1 MAVTISADNWTF
13 AAGWLAA
20 ARRVESPNYNARPA
34 GSRPELIVVHGISL
48 PPGCYGG
55 GDIESFFCNSLNT
68 DAHPYFAEISGL
80 KVSAHFLIYRSG
92 ELVQFVDTENRA
104 WHAGVSEW
112 RGRENCNDFSIGIEL
127 EGCDDKPY
135 SDLQYSVLN
144 QLIQA
149 LQNQYPLIQRDA
161 ILGHCEIAPGRKT
174 DPGPAFDWSRVTGS
188 SSNRDGN
195 AE

>member
-1 MAVTISADNWTF
+1 VSATTDNWTF
-13 AAGWLAA
+13 SAGWLDA
-20 ARRVESPNYNARPA
+20 ARRVESPNYNE
-34 GSRPELIVVHGISL
+34 RPEGIRPRLIVVHGISL

-55 GDIESFFCNSLNT
+55 GEIESFFCNTLNAE
-68 DAHPYFAEISGL
+68 DHPYFAEISGL
-80 KVSAHFLIYRSG
+80 QVSAHFLIYRTG
-92 ELVQFVDTENRA
+92 ELVQFVDTESRA

-127 EGCDDKPY
+127 EGCDDEPY
-135 SDLQYSVLN
+135 ADFQYSVLN

-161 ILGHCEIAPGRKT
+161 IVGHCEIAPGRKT
-174 DPGPAFDWSRVTGS
+174 DPGPAFDWSRVTGLS
-188 SSNRDGN
+188 SIRDGN

>member
-1 MAVTISADNWTF
+1 MSATTDNWTF
-13 AAGWLAA
+13 SAGWLDA
-20 ARRVESPNYNARPA
+20 ARRVESPNYNARPE
-34 GSRPELIVVHGISL
+34 GIRPKLIVVHGISL

-55 GDIESFFCNSLNT
+55 GAIESFFCNTLNAE
-68 DAHPYFAEISGL
+68 DHPYFAEISGL

-92 ELVQFVDTENRA
+92 ELVQCVDTENRA

-112 RGRENCNDFSIGIEL
+112 RGRQNCNDFSIGIEL
-127 EGCDDKPY
+127 EGCDDEPY
-135 SDLQYSVLN
+135 ADCQYLVLN

-161 ILGHCEIAPGRKT
+161 IVGHCEIAPGRKT

>member
-1 MAVTISADNWTF
+1 MTIAADNWTF

-68 DAHPYFAEISGL
+68 DQHPYFAEISGL

-112 RGRENCNDFSIGIEL
+112 RGRQNCNDFSIGIEL
-127 EGCDDKPY
+127 EGCDDEPY
-135 SDLQYSVLN
+135 ADCQYLVLN

-149 LQNQYPLIQRDA
+149 LQNQYPLIQRGA
-161 ILGHCEIAPGRKT
+161 IVGHCEIAPGRKT

>member
-1 MAVTISADNWTF
+1 MSATTDNWTF
-13 AAGWLAA
+13 SSGWLDA
-20 ARRVESPNYNARPA
+20 ARRVESPNYNERPA
-34 GSRPELIVVHGISL
+34 GIRPKLIVVHGISL

-55 GDIESFFCNSLNT
+55 GEIESFFCNALNAE
-68 DAHPYFAEISGL
+68 DHPYFAEISGL
-80 KVSAHFLIYRSG
+80 QVSAHFLIYRTG
-92 ELVQFVDTENRA
+92 ELVQFVDTESRA

-127 EGCDDKPY
+127 EGCDDEPY
-135 SDLQYSVLN
+135 ADFQYSVLN

-161 ILGHCEIAPGRKT
+161 IVGHCEIAPGRKT

-188 SSNRDGN
+188 SSIRDGN

>member
-1 MAVTISADNWTF
+1 VSATTDNWTF
-13 AAGWLAA
+13 SAGWLDA
-20 ARRVESPNYNARPA
+20 ARRVESPNYNARPE
-34 GSRPELIVVHGISL
+34 GIRPKLIVVHGISL

-55 GDIESFFCNSLNT
+55 GEIESFFCNTLNAE
-68 DAHPYFAEISGL
+68 DHPYFAEISGL
-80 KVSAHFLIYRSG
+80 QVSAHFLIYRTG
-92 ELVQFVDTENRA
+92 ELVQFVDTESRA

-127 EGCDDKPY
+127 EGCDDEPY
-135 SDLQYSVLN
+135 ADFQYSVLN

-161 ILGHCEIAPGRKT
+161 IVGHCEIAPGRKT

-188 SSNRDGN
+188 SSIRDGN

>member
-1 MAVTISADNWTF
+1 MSATTDNWTF
-13 AAGWLAA
+13 SAGWLDA
-20 ARRVESPNYNARPA
+20 ARRVESPNYNE
-34 GSRPELIVVHGISL
+34 RPEGIRPKLIVVHGISL

-55 GDIESFFCNSLNT
+55 GQIESFFCNTLNAE
-68 DAHPYFAEISGL
+68 DHPYFAEISGL
-80 KVSAHFLIYRSG
+80 QVSAHFLIYRTG
-92 ELVQFVDTENRA
+92 ELVQFVDTESRA

-127 EGCDDKPY
+127 EGCDDEPY
-135 SDLQYSVLN
+135 ADFQYSVLN

-161 ILGHCEIAPGRKT
+161 IVGHCEIAPGRKT

-188 SSNRDGN
+188 SSIRDGN